1 MKTLFV
7 TYHYLHGNGGG
18 VYASRGFVN
27 AFAELSEQL
36 TLLCP
41 VKDGKR
47 PEGIR
52 NGVQI
57 MPVKYDKPQ
66 WIKFLHLLV
75 GRLHRYYGVFDKA
88 LASNRFDTVVFDACY
103 ASFRLIEKARRAGC
117 RVITIHHNYQMDYVR
132 DNYRFPVRLPMLY
145 WTRICEREAVQGSD
159 LNFVL
164 TDDDRLTLR
173 NHYDKEGTRRFAVI
187 GVFEYRREP
196 LPVHPMITAPVFILT
211 GNLSM
216 RQTEVPLLQWI
227 DECYPELTR
236 PPIRSGVTE
245 STPSCPAVT
254 GHLSVIVAGKD
265 PSERL
270 RSRCLEHGIEV
281 IASPTDMQAVLARG
295 RYYICPAS
303 NGGGLKLRMMDG
315 LKNGMP
321 VLAHVAATRGYEPFV
336 DRYVFCYRDRESFR
350 EALKRMLAQKPDSE
364 GLQRLYQE
372 VFSFDAGLERL
383 RNILQ

>member
-18 VYASRGFVN
+18 VYASRGYVN

-41 VKDGKR
+41 VKDGKN

-52 NGVQI
+52 EGVRI
-57 MPVKYDKPQ
+57 VPVTYNKPQ

-75 GRLHRYYGVFDKA
+75 GRVHRYFGVFEKI
-88 LASNRFDTVVFDACY
+88 LASDRFDTVVFDSWFS
-103 ASFRLIEKARRAGC
+103 SFRLIDKARRAGC
-117 RVITIHHNYQMDYVR
+117 RVIMIHHNYQMDYVR
-132 DNYRFPVRLPMLY
+132 DNYRFPVRLPMLF
-145 WTRICEREAVQGSD
+145 WTRICEREAVLKSD
-159 LNFVL
+159 LNLVL

-173 NHYDKEGTRRFAVI
+173 RHYDKEGTCRFETI

-196 LPVHPMITAPVFILT
+196 LPEHPMVTNPVFVIT

-216 RQTEVPLLQWI
+216 LQTEAPLLQWI
-227 DECYPELTR
+227 DECYPEL
-236 PPIRSGVTE
+236 
-245 STPSCPAVT
+245 
-254 GHLSVIVAGKD
+254 HLPVIVAGKD

-270 RSRCLEHGIEV
+270 RARCLQAGIEV
-281 IASPTDMQAVLARG
+281 VASPTDMQAVLARG

-303 NGGGLKLRMMDG
+303 NGGGLKLRMLDG

-321 VLAHVAATRGYEPFV
+321 VLAHIAATRGYEPFV
-336 DRYVFCYRDRESFR
+336 DRYVFCYRDRASFR
-350 EALKRMLAQKPDSE
+350 EALKLMLTKAPDPE
-364 GLQRLYQE
+364 GLRRLYQE

-383 RNILQ
+383 RKILQ

>member
-18 VYASRGFVN
+18 VYASRGYVN
-27 AFAELSEQL
+27 AFAELSDQL

-47 PEGIR
+47 PEGIL

-66 WIKFLHLLV
+66 WIKFLHLLT
-75 GRLHRYYGVFDKA
+75 GRLHRYYDVFDKA

-103 ASFRLIEKARRAGC
+103 ASFRLIAKARRAGC

-159 LNFVL
+159 LNLVL

-173 NHYDKEGTRRFAVI
+173 RHYDKEGVRRFAVI
-187 GVFEYRREP
+187 GVFDYRRES
-196 LPVHPMITAPVFILT
+196 LPQHPPVAAPVFILT

-227 DECYPELTR
+227 DECYPELA
-236 PPIRSGVTE
+236 
-245 STPSCPAVT
+245 SCPAAT

-270 RSRCLEHGIEV
+270 RARCLEAGIEV
-281 IASPTDMQAVLARG
+281 VASPTDMQAVLARG
-295 RYYICPAS
+295 RYYISPAS
-303 NGGGLKLRMMDG
+303 NGGGLKLRMLDG

-321 VLAHVAATRGYEPFV
+321 VLAHVAAARGYEPFV
-336 DRYVFCYRDRESFR
+336 DRYVFCYCDRASFR
-350 EALKRMLAQKPDSE
+350 EAMKRMLAQKPDPE

-383 RNILQ
+383 RKLL